1 MLPQR
6 LLARRGALSALPRLS
21 LPLPATPS
29 RGIHA
34 ELRPE
39 EVASK
44 AMRRKLVAK
53 RARAAADAAA
63 ADAPLATTAQA
74 EAEDPRVPGGVPGG
88 MASWLGANMLSGFAM
103 ALGFSAVA
111 ILARVIFGDDRGDD
125 TRLAWLDAADAAAA
139 RGGGGAGEA
148 GAAQP

>member
-1 MLPQR
+1 MLSR
-6 LLARRGALSALPRLS
+6 RALAAAPRALHR
-21 LPLPATPS
+21 LPLPLFAAPS

-34 ELRPE
+34 ELKPE

-53 RARAAADAAA
+53 RARAVADAAA
-63 ADAPLATTAQA
+63 ADAPLATTAQP
-74 EAEDPRVPGGVPGG
+74 EAEDPRAAGGVPGG

-111 ILARVIFGDDRGDD
+111 ILARVIFGDDRGDA
-125 TRLAWLDAADAAAA
+125 TREAWLDAADAAAA
-139 RGGGGAGEA
+139 RGGGA
-148 GAAQP
+148 GAADAAQPQP